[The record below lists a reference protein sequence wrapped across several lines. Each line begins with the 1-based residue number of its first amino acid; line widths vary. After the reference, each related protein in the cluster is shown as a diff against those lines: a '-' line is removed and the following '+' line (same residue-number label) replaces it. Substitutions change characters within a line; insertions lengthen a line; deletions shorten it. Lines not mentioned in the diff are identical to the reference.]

1 MEAYMAAKNKQ
12 EDIEPVV
19 RQYSNM
25 LYRVCFLILK
35 NEQDVRDVL
44 QETFLKYIEKK
55 PVFRSEDQRKLWLV
69 KVSQNKCKEFLRFH
83 KRHSYVP
90 FDEVENSIM
99 ITDGLDLDTK
109 EALSFIWNLDHKLKS
124 AVILYYIEGY
134 SVREVAGILSISETA
149 VKKRL
154 QRAREKMKICN
165 EQYSGGVAYETR

>member
-1 MEAYMAAKNKQ
+1 MAAKKKQ

-83 KRHSYVP
+83 KRHAAVP
-90 FDEVENSIM
+90 LDEVEKSISV
-99 ITDGLDLDTK
+99 TDGMDTYTTSI
-109 EALSFIWNLDHKLKS
+109 LSLIWNLKYKLKS
-124 AVILYYIEGY
+124 VVILYYIEGY
-134 SVREVAGILSISETA
+134 SVKEVAQILGISESA

-154 QRAREKMKICN
+154 ERARKELRIVADVD
-165 EQYSGGVAYETR
+165 GGLVYERI

>member
-1 MEAYMAAKNKQ
+1 MAAKKKQ

-90 FDEVENSIM
+90 FDEMENSIM

-124 AVILYYIEGY
+124 AVILYYVEGY
-134 SVREVAGILSISETA
+134 SVKEVAQMLSVTEAA

-154 QRAREKMKICN
+154 QRAREKMK
-165 EQYSGGVAYETR
+165 EMDKEYSGGLIYETR

>member
-1 MEAYMAAKNKQ
+1 MAAKNRQ

-44 QETFLKYIEKK
+44 QETFLKYIEKR
-55 PVFRSEDQRKLWLV
+55 PVFKSEDQRKLWLV

-90 FDEVENSIM
+90 FDEVENNIM

-109 EALSFIWNLDHKLKS
+109 EAISYIWNLDHKLKS

-154 QRAREKMKICN
+154 QRAREKMKIFN
-165 EQYSGGVAYETR
+165 EQYSGGAVYETR

>member
-1 MEAYMAAKNKQ
+1 MAAKKKQ

>member
-1 MEAYMAAKNKQ
+1 MAAKKKQ

-69 KVSQNKCKEFLRFH
+69 KVSQNKCREFLRFH

-90 FDEVENSIM
+90 FDVVENSIM

-154 QRAREKMKICN
+154 QRAREKMKNCN

>member
-1 MEAYMAAKNKQ
+1 MAAKKKQ

-69 KVSQNKCKEFLRFH
+69 KVSQNKCREFLRFH

>member
-1 MEAYMAAKNKQ
+1 MAAKLKN

-35 NEQDVRDVL
+35 NEQDVKDVL
-44 QETFLKYIEKK
+44 QETFIKYIEKR
-55 PVFRSEDQRKLWLV
+55 PVFESEEQRKLWLI

-90 FDEVENSIM
+90 LDEVENSVM
-99 ITDGLDLDTK
+99 ITDGLDFDY
-109 EALSFIWNLDHKLKS
+109 KLKS
-124 AVILYYIEGY
+124 AVILYYVEGY
-134 SVREVAGILSISETA
+134 SVKEVALMLSVTEAA

-154 QRAREKMKICN
+154 QRAREKMK
-165 EQYSGGVAYETR
+165 EMDKEYSGGMIYETK

>member
-1 MEAYMAAKNKQ
+1 MAAKKKQ

-90 FDEVENSIM
+90 FDEMENSIM

-154 QRAREKMKICN
+154 QRAREKMKNCN

>member
-1 MEAYMAAKNKQ
+1 
-12 EDIEPVV
+12 
-19 RQYSNM
+19 
-25 LYRVCFLILK
+25 
-35 NEQDVRDVL
+35 
-44 QETFLKYIEKK
+44 
-55 PVFRSEDQRKLWLV
+55 
-69 KVSQNKCKEFLRFH
+69 
-83 KRHSYVP
+83 
-90 FDEVENSIM
+90 M

>member
-1 MEAYMAAKNKQ
+1 MASNNKQ

-19 RQYSNM
+19 RRYSNM

-55 PVFRSEDQRKLWLV
+55 PVFKSEEQRKLWLV

-83 KRHSYVP
+83 KRHSYIP
-90 FDEVENSIM
+90 FEEVENSVM
-99 ITDGLDLDTK
+99 ITDGLDFDSK
-109 EALSFIWNLDHKLKS
+109 ETIAYIWNLDPKLKS
-124 AVILYYIEGY
+124 AIILYYIEGY
-134 SVREVAGILSISETA
+134 SVKEVAGILSISETA

-154 QRAREKMKICN
+154 QRGREKMKLYN
-165 EQYSGGVAYETR
+165 DQYSGGLAYETR

>member
-1 MEAYMAAKNKQ
+1 MAAKKKQ

-35 NEQDVRDVL
+35 NEQDVRNVL

-69 KVSQNKCKEFLRFH
+69 KVSQNKCREFLRFH

-99 ITDGLDLDTK
+99 IMDL
-109 EALSFIWNLDHKLKS
+109 
-124 AVILYYIEGY
+124 
-134 SVREVAGILSISETA
+134 
-149 VKKRL
+149 
-154 QRAREKMKICN
+154 
-165 EQYSGGVAYETR
+165 